1 VVCFAPM
8 VGGKVASARVVGFL
22 ALIGVGGCRA
32 HSSFEPTATP
42 PHALQA
48 KDVEDVR
55 VVRAPAHADGVEVG
69 HIEVSSKPH
78 VHSDPREEVTLE
90 LVRASAAEHGC
101 DSVEVEPADSHLY
114 ATSNGTPLYKSTQ
127 RARCFVKP

>member
-1 VVCFAPM
+1 M
-8 VGGKVASARVVGFL
+8 VGGKAFWASVVGFSC
-22 ALIGVGGCRA
+22 LIGCSA
-32 HSSFEPTATP
+32 HTNFEATATP
-42 PHALQA
+42 PHPLRA
-48 KDVEDVR
+48 KDVADVQ
-55 VVRAPAHADGVEVG
+55 VVRAPTHAEGVEVG
-69 HIEVSSKPH
+69 RIEVSSKPH
-78 VHSDPREEVTLE
+78 AHSDPREEITLE